1 MSKRYTWLSLA
12 APAAVL
18 ITGLGVT
25 TALAATTW
33 TVQPGGTVTAASKN
47 TVLRDLKTG
56 SVIECHSSIT
66 VALKSG
72 SGLADSNIGSISSA
86 GFSKCVGGLGITYTL
101 TAQHLPWHLNT
112 ASYNSGTGTTHGTIS
127 GVHAVIGGGLP
138 CIAIVDGTGASKD
151 NGIISV
157 TYKNGTHQLAW
168 LKTGGNLHFYKVN
181 GCSGLIQSGDPAAL
195 AGTFSVSPPQ
205 TITSP

>member
-1 MSKRYTWLSLA
+1 MSKRYTRLYLA

-25 TALAATTW
+25 TARVATTW

-47 TVLRDLKTG
+47 IVLTDLKTG
-56 SVIECHSSIT
+56 SVIGCHSSIT
-66 VALKSG
+66 VTLKSG
-72 SGLADSNIGSISSA
+72 SGLAGSNIGSVSSA
-86 GFSKCVGGLGITYTL
+86 GFSKCIGALDITYTL
-101 TAQHLPWHLNT
+101 TAQHLPWHLN
-112 ASYNSGTGTTHGTIS
+112 AGSYNSSTRTTHGTIA

-138 CIAIVDGTGASKD
+138 CIAIVDGTEASKD
-151 NGIISV
+151 NGIISF

-181 GCSGLIQSGDPAAL
+181 GCSGLIDSGDPAAL
-195 AGTFSVSPPQ
+195 TGMFSVSPPQ
-205 TITSP
+205 TIMSP

>member
-1 MSKRYTWLSLA
+1 MSKRYTRLSLA

-18 ITGLGVT
+18 IAGLGVS

-33 TVQPGGTVTAASKN
+33 TVHPGGTVTAASTN
-47 TVLRDLKTG
+47 LVLKDLKTG

-66 VALKSG
+66 AALKSG
-72 SGLADSNIGSISSA
+72 SGLTGSNIGSVSKA

-101 TAQHLPWHLNT
+101 TAQHLPWHLN
-112 ASYNSGTGTTHGTIS
+112 AGSYNSSTGTAHGTIS
-127 GVHAVIGGGLP
+127 GVHAVIGGGLL

-151 NGIISV
+151 NGVISV

-168 LKTGGNLHFYKVN
+168 PKIGGNLHFYKVN
-181 GCSGLIQSGDPAAL
+181 GCSGLIRSGDPAAL
-195 AGTFSVSPPQ
+195 SGTFSVSPPQ